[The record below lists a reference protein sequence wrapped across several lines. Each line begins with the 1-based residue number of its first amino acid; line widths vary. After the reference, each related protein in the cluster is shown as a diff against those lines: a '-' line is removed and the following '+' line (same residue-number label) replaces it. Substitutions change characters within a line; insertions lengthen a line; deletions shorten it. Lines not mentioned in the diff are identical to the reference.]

1 MQREEGT
8 REELTGT
15 DLNMADFTEVFKQS
29 QGLVSFSPNGEF
41 LATAVQQ
48 RLVIR
53 ESHSLQILQL
63 FNCTDLIQHVSWS
76 DGSDLILV
84 ASYKLGIFQVF
95 SLEDEEWTAKVDEG
109 ILGCS
114 KVIWAPDSRHVLSF
128 SDYQVSGIS

>member
-1 MQREEGT
+1 
-8 REELTGT
+8 
-15 DLNMADFTEVFKQS
+15 MADFTEVFKQT
-29 QGLVSFSPNGEF
+29 QGLVSFSPNGEY

-53 ESHSLQILQL
+53 ESQSLQILQL

-76 DGSDLILV
+76 QGSDLILV

-95 SLEDEEWTAKVDEG
+95 SLEDEEWTGKVDEG

-114 KVIWAPDSRHVLSF
+114 KVLWAPDGRNILSF
-128 SDYQVSGIS
+128 SEYQVSEG